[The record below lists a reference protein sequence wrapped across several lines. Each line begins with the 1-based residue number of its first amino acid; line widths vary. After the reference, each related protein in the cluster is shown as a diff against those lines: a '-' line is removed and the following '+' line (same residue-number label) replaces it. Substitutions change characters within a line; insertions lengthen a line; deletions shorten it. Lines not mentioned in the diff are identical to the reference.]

1 MSQLQPVTREVCGKT
16 GRDLLGA
23 IAGKHP
29 RLVSFLLSQVRHT
42 IDQLGKVL
50 IKNIYPLLIRY
61 WDFSRYRLVFI
72 FSKRFPFPRGIPVNR
87 TSKRYGNFS
96 CATPPLRHVII
107 SRVPSS
113 RISIGALPGK
123 RTNSRYQI
131 TFTSPW
137 QPSW

>member
-29 RLVSFLLSQVRHT
+29 RLVSFLLSQVGHT

-50 IKNIYPLLIRY
+50 IKNICPLLIIIGI
-61 WDFSRYRLVFI
+61 FIYRLVFI
-72 FSKRFPFPRGIPVNR
+72 FSKRFPFPRGIPGNR
-87 TSKRYGNFS
+87 TSKRYGNFF
-96 CATPPLRHVII
+96 CATPPHRHVII

-137 QPSW
+137 QPSQ